1 MISKFL
7 NTQTKSVTFASII
20 LGFFYICSASLGLL
34 RDRLLAGTFGAQNEL
49 DVYYAAFTIP
59 DFIALILVFGAISAA
74 IIPIFSQY
82 LVNSKEEAWR
92 YTNALLNV
100 FLGGLIIVSI
110 FFIIF
115 APFFVKLIAPGFT
128 PEKQAMTASLMR
140 IMFLSPILL
149 GLSNIV
155 SGILQVFH
163 RFLVTA
169 LAPLMYNIGI
179 IIGIL
184 VLVPRF
190 GFVGL
195 AWGVVLGGV
204 LHLLIQLPAFF
215 YSGFRVQGLGFR
227 LQNFKHPGVI
237 KTLIMMV
244 PRSLGL
250 GAGQF
255 NTMITTSI
263 ASTLAVGSVAVFNL
277 AGNLSSLCVNA
288 IAISLSTAIF
298 PSMSLAHL
306 QNDKHVFN
314 QKFSHALRQILFLLV
329 PISFLIFLLR
339 AQIVR
344 VILGTGRFGWTDTRL
359 TAACLGLFAVGLC
372 GQGLVFL
379 LSKTFYALH
388 NTKIPAIISAF
399 TVACN
404 IGLSLLLVWLL
415 GFSAGFS
422 QFVSMALRLED
433 IENITVVA
441 LPMAFA
447 ATMLLEALLL
457 LVFLYK
463 QYGTFSVRYEVLAFG
478 KMLLA
483 GAVLVVATFVIRNF
497 MVQYELIHLQ
507 TFLEVFLQLCLSA
520 AAGLAAY
527 VATSFLLK
535 SQELQRIIASFSR
548 GKIVH

>member
-1 MISKFL
+1 MIHKLL
-7 NTQTKSVTFASII
+7 NTQTKSVTLASLI
-20 LGFFYICSASLGLL
+20 LASFYVASACLGLL
-34 RDRLLAGTFGAQNEL
+34 RERLLAGQFGARNEL

-59 DFIALILVFGAISAA
+59 DFIALLLVFGAISAA

-82 LVNSKEEAWR
+82 LVGSKEEAWR
-92 YTNALLNV
+92 YTNALLNT
-100 FLGGLIIVSI
+100 FLGFLIVVCL
-110 FFIIF
+110 FFMVF
-115 APFFVKLIAPGFT
+115 APFFVTLVAPGFP
-128 PEKQAMTASLMR
+128 PEKQAMTATLMR

-169 LAPLMYNIGI
+169 MAPLMYNLGI

-184 VLVPRF
+184 VFVPRF

-215 YSGFRVQGLGFR
+215 HSGFRYRPAFDWR
-227 LQNFKHPGVI
+227 HPGVI
-237 KTLIMMV
+237 KTMKMMV

-255 NTMITTSI
+255 NTMVTTSI
-263 ASTLAVGSVAVFNL
+263 ASTLVVGSVAVFNL

-298 PSMSLAHL
+298 PAMSLAHL
-306 QNDKHVFN
+306 KDDKYGFN
-314 QKFSHALRQILFLLV
+314 RKFSRALRQILFLLIPLSLFV
-329 PISFLIFLLR
+329 FILR

-359 TAACLGLFAVGLC
+359 TAACLGIFAIGLC
-372 GQGLVFL
+372 GQGLIFL

-388 NTKIPAIISAF
+388 NTKIPAIASVV
-399 TVACN
+399 TVVCN
-404 IGLSLLLVWLL
+404 IALSFLLVWMLRTQT
-415 GFSAGFS
+415 GFSYALGNL
-422 QFVSMALRLED
+422 LRLED
-433 IENITVVA
+433 IPNISVVG

-447 ATMLLEALLL
+447 ATMLLEAMLLL
-457 LVFLYK
+457 FFLYK
-463 QYGTFSVRYEVLAFG
+463 YYKTFRVRAEVASFA
-478 KMLLA
+478 KQLLA
-483 GAVLVVATFVIRNF
+483 GCALLLATFTVRHVI
-497 MVQYELIHLQ
+497 VEYEIIHLQ
-507 TFLEVFLQLCLSA
+507 TFLEVFFQLVVSVTA
-520 AAGLAAY
+520 GGLAY
-527 VATSFLLK
+527 LLAAWLLQ
-535 SQELQRIIASFSR
+535 SDELEAIRLFIKNR
-548 GKIVH
+548 R

>member
-1 MISKFL
+1 MIHKIL
-7 NTQTKSVTFASII
+7 NTQTKSITFASII
-20 LGFFYICSASLGLL
+20 LGFFYLCSASLGLV

-59 DFIALILVFGAISAA
+59 DFVALILVFGAISAA

-82 LVNSKEEAWR
+82 LVVSKEEAWR
-92 YTNALLNV
+92 YTNALLNT
-100 FLGGLIIVSI
+100 FLLCLIIVCL

-149 GLSNIV
+149 GVSNIV

-169 LAPLMYNIGI
+169 LAPLMYNLGI

-195 AWGVVLGGV
+195 AWGVVLGGA

-215 YSGFRVQGLGFR
+215 HSGFRVQGLGSSIAS
-227 LQNFKHPGVI
+227 LKHPGVL
-237 KTLIMMV
+237 KTLKLMI

-250 GAGQF
+250 GAGQL
-255 NTMITTSI
+255 NTMVTTSI

-306 QNDKHVFN
+306 TEDRHGFERKIGR
-314 QKFSHALRQILFLLV
+314 ALRHILFFLV
-329 PISFLIFLLR
+329 PASFLIFILR

-344 VILGTGRFGWTDTRL
+344 VILGTGRFGWIDTRL
-359 TAACLGLFAVGLC
+359 TAACLGIFAIGLC

-388 NTKIPAIISAF
+388 NTKIPAIISAL
-399 TVACN
+399 TVVCN
-404 IGLSLLLVWLL
+404 IALSLLLVWLFNAQ
-415 GFSAGFS
+415 GAFS
-422 QFVSMALRLED
+422 QALAMALRLED
-433 IENITVVA
+433 IGNITVVA

-447 ATMLLEALLL
+447 ATMLLEAVVLLA
-457 LVFLYK
+457 FLYN
-463 QYGTFSVRYEVLAFG
+463 QYRTFSIKQEVKSFS
-478 KMLLA
+478 KMMVA
-483 GAVLVVATFVIRNF
+483 GALMAVAVFTVRNSL
-497 MVQYELIHLQ
+497 VQYEFIHLE
-507 TFLEVFLQLCLSA
+507 TFLEVD
-520 AAGLAAY
+520 
-527 VATSFLLK
+527 
-535 SQELQRIIASFSR
+535 
-548 GKIVH
+548 

>member
-1 MISKFL
+1 MIHKIL
-7 NTQTKSVTFASII
+7 NTQTKSITFASII
-20 LGFFYICSASLGLL
+20 LGFFYLCSASLGLV

-59 DFIALILVFGAISAA
+59 DFVALILVFGAISAA
-74 IIPIFSQY
+74 IIPIFSKYVVASQ
-82 LVNSKEEAWR
+82 EEAWR
-92 YTNALLNV
+92 YTNALLNT
-100 FLGGLIIVSI
+100 FLFCLIIVCL

-149 GLSNIV
+149 GVSNIV

-169 LAPLMYNIGI
+169 LAPLMYNLGI

-204 LHLLIQLPAFF
+204 LHLFIQLPAFF
-215 YSGFRVQGLGFR
+215 HSGFRVQGLGSSIAS
-227 LQNFKHPGVI
+227 LKHPGVL
-237 KTLIMMV
+237 KTLKLMI

-250 GAGQF
+250 GAGQL
-255 NTMITTSI
+255 NTMVTTSI

-277 AGNLSSLCVNA
+277 AGNLASLCVNA

-306 QNDKHVFN
+306 TEDRHGFER
-314 QKFSHALRQILFLLV
+314 KFSRALRHILFFLV
-329 PISFLIFLLR
+329 PASFLIFILR

-344 VILGTGRFGWTDTRL
+344 VILGTGRFGWIDTRL
-359 TAACLGLFAVGLC
+359 TAACLGIFAIGLC

-388 NTKIPAIISAF
+388 NTKIPAIISAL
-399 TVACN
+399 TVVCN
-404 IGLSLLLVWLL
+404 IALSLLLVWLFNAQ
-415 GFSAGFS
+415 GAFS
-422 QFVSMALRLED
+422 QALAMALRLED
-433 IENITVVA
+433 IGNITVVA

-447 ATMLLEALLL
+447 ATMLLEAVVLLA
-457 LVFLYK
+457 FLYN
-463 QYGTFSVRYEVLAFG
+463 QYRTFSIKQEVKSFS
-478 KMLLA
+478 KMMVA
-483 GAVLVVATFVIRNF
+483 GALMAVAAFTVRNSL
-497 MVQYELIHLQ
+497 VQYEFIHLE
-507 TFLEVFLQLCLSA
+507 TFLEVFTQLVVSTVAGIVIYLLASLFLKLPEFA
-520 AAGLAAY
+520 AIKALFG
-527 VATSFLLK
+527 K
-535 SQELQRIIASFSR
+535 R
-548 GKIVH
+548 G